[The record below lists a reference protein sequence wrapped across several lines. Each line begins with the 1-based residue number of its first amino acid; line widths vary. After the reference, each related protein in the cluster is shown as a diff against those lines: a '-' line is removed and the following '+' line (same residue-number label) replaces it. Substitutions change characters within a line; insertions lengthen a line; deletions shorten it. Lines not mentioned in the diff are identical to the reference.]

1 MSTTLYPNVIDD
13 CPTSLAPLPT
23 SRKTVREVTP
33 VYWRKLIEVGVPID
47 AARVIAW
54 AIARYDLGK
63 RLPTTY
69 QRGLIQRYCRFVCR
83 AELWRINLLAVS
95 L

>member
-1 MSTTLYPNVIDD
+1 MAITILHREAEPCLHSSNGN
-13 CPTSLAPLPT
+13 
-23 SRKTVREVTP
+23 RKTVREVTP

-47 AARVIAW
+47 TAEVIAW

-63 RLPTTY
+63 RLPNAY
-69 QRGLIQRYCRFVCR
+69 QQKLIQQYCRFVCR
-83 AELWRINLLAVS
+83 AELWRVSLLAAS

>member
-1 MSTTLYPNVIDD
+1 MSTTICPNPTED
-13 CPTSLAPLPT
+13 CPAFLPT
-23 SRKTVREVTP
+23 NSRKTVREVTP

-47 AARVIAW
+47 AARIIAW

-63 RLPTTY
+63 RLPTAY
-69 QRGLIQRYCRFVCR
+69 QQGLIQRYCRFVCR
-83 AELWRINLLAVS
+83 AELWRVNLLAAS